1 VKQNCWDVQNCDSR
15 DNCPAFKEVK
25 LNGVHGGVNGGRACW
40 VIAFTQCN
48 DRTQG
53 NAVNKYATKCSSCNF
68 YHMVREDEKESFQL
82 LAALMYKL
90 GE

>member
-1 VKQNCWDVQNCDSR
+1 M
-15 DNCPAFKEVK
+15 EYTGE
-25 LNGVHGGVNGGRACW
+25 LTGGRACW

-48 DRTQG
+48 DRIQG
-53 NAVNKYATKCSSCNF
+53 NAVTKYAKVVMYF

-90 GE
+90 T